1 MVGTHCE
8 ERHTDKSVIMT
19 VAGAANLRIDY
30 NAFGKG
36 DGEMCTLFEE
46 VAKESET
53 RGMEQ
58 GIKQGIQALI
68 ERFWKLDNPYQT
80 ARSI

>member
-1 MVGTHCE
+1 MLLE
-8 ERHTDKSVIMT
+8 KET
-19 VAGAANLRIDY
+19 V
-30 NAFGKG
+30 K
-36 DGEMCTLFEE
+36 MCTLFEE

-68 ERFWKLDNPYQT
+68 ERFRELDIPYQT